1 MSERVERFLNTLDSM
16 FPDAKCELNYS
27 NMLELLIAV
36 MLSAQ
41 TTDASVNKLTITL
54 FKKYPTVEDYA
65 NADINELMNDI
76 RTIGLYKNK
85 ANNIKKMTQTL
96 LSQYNG
102 EVPSDRASLEA
113 LPGVGRKTT
122 NVVLA
127 EGFHIPALAVDTHV
141 ERVSKRLK
149 LAYQNDS
156 VLKVEEK
163 LKKKIPKQRWIKT
176 HHQMIFF
183 GRYHCK
189 AINPDCGH
197 CPLIDLCREEKR
209 KKYL

>member
-1 MSERVERFLNTLDSM
+1 MNNRVERFLETLDTM
-16 FPDAKCELNYS
+16 YPNAKCELNYS
-27 NMLELLIAV
+27 NHLELLIAV

-41 TTDASVNKLTITL
+41 TTDASVNKLTTKL
-54 FKKYPTVEDYA
+54 FKKYKTVEDYA
-65 NADINELMNDI
+65 NADLNELMQDI
-76 RTIGLYKNK
+76 RQIGLYKNK
-85 ANNIKKMTQTL
+85 ATNIKKMTQVL
-96 LSQYNG
+96 IDQYDG
-102 EVPSDRASLEA
+102 KVPNDRVALES

-127 EGFHIPALAVDTHV
+127 EGFKIPALAVDTHV

-163 LKKKIPKQRWIKT
+163 LMKKIPKERWIKT

-189 AINPDCGH
+189 AMNPNCKE
-197 CPLIDLCREEKR
+197 CSLIDLCREEKR
-209 KKYL
+209 LKK